1 MRLSEEQS
9 GRRLRMIKYVAL
21 ALLIVIGIRQFLYT
35 SVTVSGQS
43 MEPTISHDERMIVTK
58 FQSVQRFDIV
68 IFYAPQ
74 LNDRFIKRVI
84 GLPGD
89 EIEMK
94 DDQLY
99 INGQLFEEPYVA
111 TLKAK
116 RHRGERLT
124 ENFKITVPENAYFVL
139 GDNRKNSR
147 DSRQMG
153 TIDQKYVIGKAVLRI
168 YPFDAIGVLK

>member
-1 MRLSEEQS
+1 MKLSEEKS
-9 GRRLRMIKYVAL
+9 GRRLRMLRYVAV

-35 SVTVSGQS
+35 SVTVSGES
-43 MEPTISHDERMIVTK
+43 MEPTIYHDERMFVTK
-58 FQSVQRFDIV
+58 FQAIQRFDII

-74 LNDRFIKRVI
+74 FDDRFIKRVI

-89 EIEMK
+89 EVEMK
-94 DDQLY
+94 DDRLY
-99 INGQLFEEPYVA
+99 INGKFVEEPYVA

-116 RHRGERLT
+116 THRGERLT
-124 ENFKITVPENAYFVL
+124 ENFKIQVPKEAYFVL

-153 TIDQKYVIGKAVLRI
+153 MVEERYVIGKAIWRI
-168 YPFDAIGVLK
+168 YPFGAIGMLK